1 MTESRKRRP
10 ARSYRLTDAFIRE
23 VKLRTTEKLV
33 LITFAAHADDDGC
46 NARPALSTVAQMV
59 GLGVDQVRR
68 IVRRHVRRGLMIPT
82 ANVGGGLAPT
92 VYRIDLAKAKELLP
106 LGDRSTSWQTPCT
119 HARGIRSLTPCTH
132 ARGIG

>member
-1 MTESRKRRP
+1 MSALRKRRP

-23 VKLRTTEKLV
+23 VKRTTEKLV

-68 IVRRHVRRGLMIPT
+68 IVRRHVRRGLMDPT

-106 LGDRSTSWQTPCT
+106 LVVIVQRHGKPLAPMQGVSDRLPLS
-119 HARGIRSLTPCTH
+119 TH